1 MKKYIANNSIQI
13 PIISRDGSLV
23 SRLIPV
29 ILVGADKTLD
39 KESKLYICLLVR
51 LIDKA
56 FSEYMN
62 AREYIKEELETGD
75 KLANRFTIIGH
86 LENCINAISR
96 VSKIFNLLIN
106 GKMINNDCKKIIK
119 KDYNI
124 VNLLSSESRKK
135 IKDHS
140 VSHIRNRIEHIDEDI
155 YFNYFKSE
163 LSLDVDND
171 YKSICINK
179 KCVQLSNLVLM
190 IEDYHK
196 FILEIIS
203 NLPNRNQK

>member
-1 MKKYIANNSIQI
+1 MRKYIVNNSMQI
-13 PIISRDGSLV
+13 PTINRDGSLV
-23 SRLIPV
+23 SRLFPV

-39 KESKLYICLLVR
+39 KESKLYLCLLVR

-62 AREYIKEELETGD
+62 AREYIKEELKTGD
-75 KLANRFTIIGH
+75 KLANRFIIIGH

-96 VSKIFNLLIN
+96 ASKIFNLLID
-106 GKMINNDCKKIIK
+106 GKANNKDYGKTTIK
-119 KDYNI
+119 KNYNLI
-124 VNLLSSESRKK
+124 NLLSDKSREK
-135 IKDHS
+135 IKNHS

-155 YFNYFKSE
+155 YFNSFKSE
-163 LSLDVDND
+163 LSLDVDNN
-171 YKSICINK
+171 YKNICINK

-190 IEDYHK
+190 IDDYHK

-203 NLPNRNQK
+203 NLPNRT